1 MVSAQGA
8 NADGFS
14 VNWFH
19 PLLYAKTL
27 GQKERTITEPDGSPK
42 GFERTTIFRPGM
54 LQRLVG
60 DRTAE
65 NILNAVFGWM
75 SLRVDDLAKAM
86 VLEAE
91 TPYAASFFSPLSL
104 PAVIVACLWVIC
116 GRRMYF
122 SRSRYIWGRRDGG
135 NRGIIVSGNSTIRER
150 SQGKL

>member
-14 VNWFH
+14 VDWFH

-65 NILNAVFGWM
+65 NMFNAVFGWV

-91 TPYAASFFSPLSL
+91 TPYAPSSYNPLSP
-104 PAVIVACLWVIC
+104 PAVMAACPWVFCLI
-116 GRRMYF
+116 
-122 SRSRYIWGRRDGG
+122 SRIRHNRGRRDGG
-135 NRGIIVSGNSTIRER
+135 DRGIIVSGNSAIRER
-150 SQGKL
+150 SKGKL